1 MVSRVNRSRLDRT
14 SITSAHSATSA
25 IAFPDRRMRRQGK
38 LSRTFAFVM
47 LLLVAASALPAR
59 AQKFPRSELFAGFSY
74 SNFNLGPQ
82 TAAFAPTGHNYY
94 GFDMALSIN
103 PKSYLRL
110 FLFDL
115 GWQHGKSVFPEG
127 IGNAQVLF
135 GPQFVIRRSRM
146 NAFAHTLFGLT
157 NTHLGGCGFSSPCT
171 VNHANSTNFALGF
184 GGGVDLNWKR
194 RLAVRLVQADY
205 IPARLSGQWE
215 NNFRISTG
223 VVFRFAYTQ
232 AR

>member
-1 MVSRVNRSRLDRT
+1 MAKTAQASLWL
-14 SITSAHSATSA
+14 
-25 IAFPDRRMRRQGK
+25 
-38 LSRTFAFVM
+38 LSGIFCW
-47 LLLVAASALPAR
+47 LLLPMSAR
-59 AQKFPRSELFAGFSY
+59 AQQFPRSELFAGLSY

-110 FLFDL
+110 LLFDL
-115 GWQHGKSVFPEG
+115 GWQRGHSIFSEN

-135 GPQFVIRRSRM
+135 GPQFVLRRAKM

-157 NTHLGGCGFSSPCT
+157 NTHLGGCPLVGDCT
-171 VNHANSTNFALGF
+171 VHRDNRTNFALGF
-184 GGGVDLNWKR
+184 GGGLDLNLR
-194 RLAVRLVQADY
+194 RRFAVRLVQADY
-205 IPARLSGQWE
+205 IPARLAGQWE

-223 VVFRFAYTQ
+223 VVLRFAYTQ
-232 AR
+232 AP